1 MGRHNQQVYVSLMLA
16 LQLLPACRM
25 FNGKGVISQKL
36 SSFLGV
42 TDPSSAKTPT
52 DTLRAGVLALGEDI
66 TAELGTSLSTAGL
79 TDDQAQVVLDGA
91 KKQLGLSTGQIAISS
106 LRLAGAQSTQPI
118 MYTTGPIIQGA
129 VSTLSDSATG
139 LSDLSRRTA
148 IAKVVMGSTFSSLGG
163 RVSNLQSDDVLVLQK
178 GMIGSGVKALNTGGL
193 GGDAAVSAVRAL
205 TSGAVEA
212 LGKSVSGTGA
222 SNAAAAVAS
231 GAVESLTSNGLPLDQ
246 IGAMVGAATAGV
258 VSSLKLAGITD
269 TAVAASAVAKSSV
282 SSLKT
287 LAMSEANVLKA
298 TTGAASGAIGALTA
312 TGVAIGEIAAIAK
325 QVATAS
331 VSALKDAGVS
341 STGLGKAAGAVAS
354 GAIQGLGVAG
364 MTPTQIADTKAV
376 SSICVGAAGGLSSSG
391 VAASAVGSA
400 IGDIASSAVSAMST
414 AMSTATLSQQ
424 QAVMGDVMNGSAQSI
439 LASGMSKADSLS
451 AMSGVTQKSVAALP
465 PAVFSAS
472 AMSSM
477 AATVVGQG
485 LANSLSVGIVSK
497 TDASKM
503 ASTIGAAVGAG
514 AAGLSIAIDAN
525 AMLKQISTA
534 ASSAGIADASSM
546 MTSAFSGVTTGAALA
561 SGAGTNSVLG
571 GLSDAVKSGAAFA
584 GISGVDTS
592 SLSGSMQQA
601 VSSATSL
608 ATTVGQ
614 GKLPDCDNDYSDDL
628 TDDQFFNKIKVAV
641 QPVLCSATPDC
652 PMPREDTHVST
663 YWTELGSTGVCQ
675 FVLTIPAGGSSASLL
690 PTCTELSGLHTLA
703 DFAPRYN
710 SDFNGVPCMRAAAGG
725 SCPALPTDADAS
737 YKWVS
742 LTVAS
747 ANDACLMFKD
757 GSGSGGTGGGCTG
770 SGCGCGGAGTA
781 MAGVGS
787 GSTAGGGTGTC
798 GGYDG
803 GTGGGYVGVGGMG
816 GGGMGGGGMGGGYMY
831 PSGLDATTVVPK
843 CTDLGVTSGFGLAT
857 LNTMANPSSSLHDF
871 YCTAAPGMMG
881 CVPPDAA
888 LGYFIQGPNPMSAP
902 DGTTYCH
909 YSQQTIACSLQMGSA
924 GPFTDAQLKAAAMSQ
939 DSYSQMGDIQCYAPS
954 CPGLAGGSTY
964 GFSQQTSPAAGQN
977 LCQYSY
983 PYPSCSQDTGLS
995 IGNLLDTTHY
1005 AFYDGWRKLF
1015 ACNDPSPGWSDPI
1028 PMASLIQAGFSY
1040 PSQWGYPSGSRRVIE
1055 MGGDD
1060 CSGLGITGPITSS
1073 NIIKL
1078 KPLGISF
1085 DVGCDIPDTDSC
1097 PAVDTV
1103 TLPTYT
1109 LSSAFTTE
1117 GYKRCSY
1124 SEPGVTCPGTID
1136 GTTWDSLDS
1145 MTLTNSN
1152 GRAYS
1157 CEAISMCPN
1166 LSNPPSDFK
1175 NPFFYTGA
1183 KNRCIY
1189 ETDVPSCSDAT
1200 PYGTINNI
1208 WQLNQS
1214 KGLYQCDL
1222 PAADSTCPSLDGPL
1236 TSEYT
1241 AESATPILSGIFNR
1255 CYYHKTLPACPG
1267 SSITDYAVVD
1277 AMTDYYGGGGGGGG
1291 TPRGCF
1297 LSPIASCPNID
1308 TGALG
1313 NSVMSHTGMDLTPIN
1328 QTVCLYTHLTSI
1340 GPFSVSQ
1347 PSASQNIFSNNFY
1360 VSWTMAPGADSYDV
1374 GYSTPADCSSF
1385 IPLMSNVTSTSTNIG
1400 VSSNLGTTNI
1410 CVRANST
1417 HGLSMNMATG
1427 VPVNISIAPGQISS
1441 NSMLTYPSTMTNGT
1455 TPTVTFVSKDIY
1467 GMSLT
1472 TGGATVTFTSSNG
1485 TVATIGSTTDQ
1496 NDGTYTANVLT
1507 HTTGPF
1513 SITVGVSA
1521 GTSFSTTFGPIT
1533 VN

>member
-1 MGRHNQQVYVSLMLA
+1 MGRQNQQVYVSLVLA
-16 LQLLPACRM
+16 LQLLPACRA
-25 FNGKGVISQKL
+25 FNGKGVIKQKL

-42 TDPSSAKTPT
+42 VDPSSAKTPT

-118 MYTTGPIIQGA
+118 MFAAGPIIQGA
-129 VSTLSDSATG
+129 VGTLSDSAAG
-139 LSDLSRRTA
+139 LADLTRRTA

-212 LGKSVSGTGA
+212 LGKSVSGAGA

-258 VSSLKLAGITD
+258 VSSLRLAGITD

-287 LAMSEANVLKA
+287 LVMSEANVLKA
-298 TTGAASGAIGALTA
+298 STGAASGAIGALTA
-312 TGVAIGEIAAIAK
+312 TGVSIGDIAAIAK

-341 STGLGKAAGAVAS
+341 SAGLGKAAGAVAS

-364 MTPTQIADTKAV
+364 MTPTQIADTRAV

-400 IGDIASSAVSAMST
+400 IGDIASSAVSAMAT

-465 PAVFSAS
+465 PAVFSSS

-497 TDASKM
+497 TDAGKM

-514 AAGLSIAIDAN
+514 AAGMSIAIDAN

-534 ASSAGIADASSM
+534 AASAGIADASSM

-561 SGAGTNSVLG
+561 SGAGANSVLG
-571 GLSDAVKSGAAFA
+571 GLSDAVKSGTAFA

-614 GKLPDCDNDYSDDL
+614 GNLPDCDNDFSDDL
-628 TDDQFFNKIKVAV
+628 TDDQFFNKIKVAA

-675 FVLTIPAGGSSASLL
+675 FVLTIPAGGSSAALL
-690 PTCTELSGLHTLA
+690 PTCAQLSGLRTLA

-710 SDFNGVPCMRAAAGG
+710 SDFDGIPCMRAAAGG
-725 SCPALPTDADAS
+725 SCPALPSDADAT

-742 LTVAS
+742 ITVAS

-757 GSGSGGTGGGCTG
+757 DEGSGGTDGGCTG
-770 SGCGCGGAGTA
+770 SGCGCGGSPGTGV
-781 MAGVGS
+781 AGVGS
-787 GSTAGGGTGTC
+787 GSGAGGGMDMC
-798 GGYDG
+798 GGYGG
-803 GTGGGYVGVGGMG
+803 GTGGGYG

-831 PSGLDATTVVPK
+831 PNGLDANTTVPQCSV
-843 CTDLGVTSGFGLAT
+843 LGVTAGFGLTT
-857 LNTMANPSSSLHDF
+857 LNSMLNPSSSLHDF
-871 YCTAAPGMMG
+871 YCAAPTMVG
-881 CVPPDAA
+881 CVSPDSG
-888 LGYFIQGPNPMSAP
+888 LGNFIQGPDPRSAP
-902 DGTTYCH
+902 DGTTFCH
-909 YSQQTIACSLQMGSA
+909 YWQQTIACSLQMASA
-924 GPFTDAQLKAAAMSQ
+924 GPFTDAQLMAVAMSPGG
-939 DSYSQMGDIQCYAPS
+939 YSQMGDIQCYAPS

-964 GFSQQTSPAAGQN
+964 TFSQQTSPAAGQN

-983 PYPSCSQDTGLS
+983 YYPNCSPDTGLS

-1015 ACNDPSPGWSDPI
+1015 ACNNPSPNWSDPI

-1040 PSQWGYPSGSRRVIE
+1040 PSQWGYPGGGRRVIE
-1055 MGGDD
+1055 MGGDN
-1060 CSGLGITGPITSS
+1060 CSVLGITGPITST
-1073 NIIKL
+1073 NLMKL

-1085 DVGCDIPDTDSC
+1085 DVGCDIPVADTC
-1097 PAVDTV
+1097 PAVDAT

-1109 LSSAFTTE
+1109 LSSAFTAE

-1136 GTTWDSLDS
+1136 GTTWNSLDS
-1145 MTLTNSN
+1145 MPLTRSN

-1157 CEAISMCPN
+1157 CEAISICPS
-1166 LSNPPSDFK
+1166 LSNPPLDFK
-1175 NPFFYTGA
+1175 TPFFSTGG

-1189 ETDVPSCSDAT
+1189 ETDVPFCSDAT

-1222 PAADSTCPSLDGPL
+1222 PAAGSTCPSLDGPL
-1236 TSEYT
+1236 LSEYT
-1241 AESATPILSGIFNR
+1241 SESATPILSTIFNR

-1267 SSITDYAVVD
+1267 STITVAATVD
-1277 AMTDYYGGGGGGGG
+1277 AMTDYYGGGGGGG
-1291 TPRGCF
+1291 TPRGCQ
-1297 LSPIASCPNID
+1297 LSPVGSCPTID
-1308 TGALG
+1308 TSALG
-1313 NSVMSHTGMDLTPIN
+1313 NSIMSQTGINLTPIN
-1328 QTVCLYTHLTSI
+1328 QTVCLYTRLNNVGS
-1340 GPFSVSQ
+1340 FSVSS
-1347 PSASQNIFSNNFY
+1347 PSMSQTISSNNFY
-1360 VSWTMAPGADSYDV
+1360 VSWSTAPGADSYDV
-1374 GYSTPADCSSF
+1374 GYSAVGSCSGFTP
-1385 IPLMSNVTSTSTNIG
+1385 LVSNVSSTWTN
-1400 VSSNLGTTNI
+1400 VNVASNLGSTNI
-1410 CVRANST
+1410 CVKANST
-1417 HGLSMNMATG
+1417 HGLGMNMAPG
-1427 VPVNISIAPGQISS
+1427 VPVNISGITPGPISS
-1441 NSMLTYPSTMTNGT
+1441 TSMLSYPSPMTNGT
-1455 TPTVTFVSKDIY
+1455 TPTVTLVSKDIY
-1467 GMSLT
+1467 GMPLT
-1472 TGGATVTFTSSNG
+1472 TGGATVTFTSSNS
-1485 TVATIGSTTDQ
+1485 TVATIGATTDQ
-1496 NDGTYTANVLT
+1496 NNGTYTATVT
-1507 HTTGPF
+1507 TYTTGTF
-1513 SITVGVSA
+1513 TITAGVAA
-1521 GTSFSTTFGPIT
+1521 GTSFSISSGAIT

>member
-1 MGRHNQQVYVSLMLA
+1 MGRQNQQVYVSLVLA

-25 FNGKGVISQKL
+25 FEGKGVISQKL

-42 TDPSSAKTPT
+42 VDPSSAKTPT

-106 LRLAGAQSTQPI
+106 LRLAGTQSTQPI
-118 MYTTGPIIQGA
+118 MYAAGPIIQGA
-129 VSTLSDSATG
+129 VGTLSDSAAG
-139 LSDLSRRTA
+139 LEDLTRRTA

-163 RVSNLQSDDVLVLQK
+163 RVGNLQSDDVLVLQK

-212 LGKSVSGTGA
+212 LGKSVSGTDA

-258 VSSLKLAGITD
+258 VSSLKSAGITD

-282 SSLKT
+282 SSLKA

-312 TGVAIGEIAAIAK
+312 TGVAIGDIAAIAK

-341 STGLGKAAGAVAS
+341 SAGLGKAAGAVAS

-400 IGDIASSAVSAMST
+400 IGDIASSAVSAMSA

-485 LANSLSVGIVSK
+485 LANSLSVGIV
-497 TDASKM
+497 TTADASKM

-534 ASSAGIADASSM
+534 AASAGIADASSM

-614 GKLPDCDNDYSDDL
+614 GKLPDCDNDYSNDL
-628 TDDQFFNKIKVAV
+628 TNDQFFSKIKVAA

-652 PMPREDTHVST
+652 PIPRDDTHVST

-675 FVLTIPAGGSSASLL
+675 FVLTIPAGGSSAALL
-690 PTCTELSGLHTLA
+690 PACTQLSELRTLA
-703 DFAPRYN
+703 DFAPLYN
-710 SDFNGVPCMRAAAGG
+710 SAFNGIPCMLATAGG
-725 SCPALPTDADAS
+725 SCPALPSDADS
-737 YKWVS
+737 TFKWVS

-747 ANDACLMFKD
+747 PSDACLMFKGD
-757 GSGSGGTGGGCTG
+757 SGSGGTGGGCTG
-770 SGCGCGGAGTA
+770 TACGCGGAGTG

-787 GSTAGGGTGTC
+787 GSATAGGTGMC

-803 GTGGGYVGVGGMG
+803 GTGGGYVG
-816 GGGMGGGGMGGGYMY
+816 GYMY
-831 PSGLDATTVVPK
+831 PNGLTSTTVVPQ
-843 CTDLGVTSGFGLAT
+843 CSTSGVTSGFALST
-857 LNTMANPSSSLHDF
+857 LNALVNPATSLNDF
-871 YCTAAPGMMG
+871 YCAAPTPAGCMPPAATLTGFVYGPDPMG
-881 CVPPDAA
+881 
-888 LGYFIQGPNPMSAP
+888 AP
-902 DGTTYCH
+902 DGTTFCH
-909 YSQQTIACSLQMGSA
+909 YSVQTVACSALFGGVSPLNDSLLESVASVVKNYGS
-924 GPFTDAQLKAAAMSQ
+924 
-939 DSYSQMGDIQCYAPS
+939 MGDVQCYATT
-954 CPGLAGGSTY
+954 CPTLAGGATFTPSRYTDAR
-964 GFSQQTSPAAGQN
+964 SGQN
-977 LCQYSY
+977 ICQYSH
-983 PYPSCSQDTGLS
+983 PYPSCPYEMGGTINLS
-995 IGNLLDTTHY
+995 SVLDPTHY
-1005 AFYDGWRKLF
+1005 LGYDGPQKLF
-1015 ACNDPSPGWSDPI
+1015 ACNLSMSESPL
-1028 PMASLIQAGFSY
+1028 SLMSPLVAG
-1040 PSQWGYPSGSRRVIE
+1040 PSGNW
-1055 MGGDD
+1055 
-1060 CSGLGITGPITSS
+1060 CLG
-1073 NIIKL
+1073 
-1078 KPLGISF
+1078 
-1085 DVGCDIPDTDSC
+1085 
-1097 PAVDTV
+1097 
-1103 TLPTYT
+1103 
-1109 LSSAFTTE
+1109 
-1117 GYKRCSY
+1117 
-1124 SEPGVTCPGTID
+1124 
-1136 GTTWDSLDS
+1136 
-1145 MTLTNSN
+1145 
-1152 GRAYS
+1152 
-1157 CEAISMCPN
+1157 
-1166 LSNPPSDFK
+1166 
-1175 NPFFYTGA
+1175 
-1183 KNRCIY
+1183 
-1189 ETDVPSCSDAT
+1189 
-1200 PYGTINNI
+1200 
-1208 WQLNQS
+1208 
-1214 KGLYQCDL
+1214 
-1222 PAADSTCPSLDGPL
+1222 
-1236 TSEYT
+1236 
-1241 AESATPILSGIFNR
+1241 
-1255 CYYHKTLPACPG
+1255 
-1267 SSITDYAVVD
+1267 
-1277 AMTDYYGGGGGGGG
+1277 
-1291 TPRGCF
+1291 
-1297 LSPIASCPNID
+1297 
-1308 TGALG
+1308 
-1313 NSVMSHTGMDLTPIN
+1313 
-1328 QTVCLYTHLTSI
+1328 
-1340 GPFSVSQ
+1340 
-1347 PSASQNIFSNNFY
+1347 
-1360 VSWTMAPGADSYDV
+1360 
-1374 GYSTPADCSSF
+1374 
-1385 IPLMSNVTSTSTNIG
+1385 
-1400 VSSNLGTTNI
+1400 
-1410 CVRANST
+1410 
-1417 HGLSMNMATG
+1417 
-1427 VPVNISIAPGQISS
+1427 
-1441 NSMLTYPSTMTNGT
+1441 
-1455 TPTVTFVSKDIY
+1455 
-1467 GMSLT
+1467 
-1472 TGGATVTFTSSNG
+1472 
-1485 TVATIGSTTDQ
+1485 
-1496 NDGTYTANVLT
+1496 
-1507 HTTGPF
+1507 
-1513 SITVGVSA
+1513 
-1521 GTSFSTTFGPIT
+1521 
-1533 VN
+1533 

>member
-1 MGRHNQQVYVSLMLA
+1 MGRQNQQVYVSLVLA
-16 LQLLPACRM
+16 LQLLPACRA
-25 FNGKGVISQKL
+25 FNGKGVIKQKL

-42 TDPSSAKTPT
+42 VDPSSAKTPT

-118 MYTTGPIIQGA
+118 MFAAGPIIQGA
-129 VSTLSDSATG
+129 VGTLSDSAAG

-212 LGKSVSGTGA
+212 LGKSVSGAGA

-287 LAMSEANVLKA
+287 LVMSEANVLKA
-298 TTGAASGAIGALTA
+298 STGAASGAIGALTA
-312 TGVAIGEIAAIAK
+312 TGVSIGDIAAIAK

-341 STGLGKAAGAVAS
+341 SAGLGKAAGAVAS

-391 VAASAVGSA
+391 VVASAVGSA
-400 IGDIASSAVSAMST
+400 IGDIASSAVSAMAT

-497 TDASKM
+497 TDAGKM

-514 AAGLSIAIDAN
+514 AAGMSIAIDAN

-534 ASSAGIADASSM
+534 ASSAGITDASAM

-561 SGAGTNSVLG
+561 SGAGANSVLG
-571 GLSDAVKSGAAFA
+571 GLSDAVKSGTAFA

-628 TDDQFFNKIKVAV
+628 TDDQFFNKIKVAA

-663 YWTELGSTGVCQ
+663 YWMELGSTGVCQ
-675 FVLTIPAGGSSASLL
+675 FVLTIPAGGSSAALL
-690 PTCTELSGLHTLA
+690 PTCAQLSGLHTLA
-703 DFAPRYN
+703 DFEPRYN
-710 SDFNGVPCMRAAAGG
+710 SDFNGVPCMLAAAGG
-725 SCPALPTDADAS
+725 SCPALPSDADAS

-757 GSGSGGTGGGCTG
+757 GSGSGSGSGCTG
-770 SGCGCGGAGTA
+770 SGCGCGGGGTGV
-781 MAGVGS
+781 AGVGS
-787 GSTAGGGTGTC
+787 GSTAGSGTGTC

-803 GTGGGYVGVGGMG
+803 GTGGGYVG
-816 GGGMGGGGMGGGYMY
+816 GGGMGGGYMY
-831 PSGLDATTVVPK
+831 PNGLDATTIVPK
-843 CTDLGVTSGFGLAT
+843 CTDLGVTTGFGLAT
-857 LNTMANPSSSLHDF
+857 LNTMANPSNSLHDF
-871 YCTAAPGMMG
+871 YCAAPTMMG
-881 CVPPDAA
+881 CVPPDAG

-902 DGTTYCH
+902 DGTTFCH
-909 YSQQTIACSLQMGSA
+909 YSQQTIACSLLMGSG
-924 GPFTDAQLKAAAMSQ
+924 GPYTDAQLQATAMSPG
-939 DSYSQMGDIQCYAPS
+939 SYSQMGDIECYAPAPT
-954 CPGLAGGSTY
+954 CPSLAGGSTY
-964 GFSQQTSPAAGQN
+964 TFSQKNSPAAGQN
-977 LCQYSY
+977 ICQYSY
-983 PYPSCSQDTGLS
+983 PYPNCSADTGLS
-995 IGNLLDTTHY
+995 LGNLLDTSHY

-1015 ACNDPSPGWSDPI
+1015 ACNNPSPNWSDPI

-1040 PSQWGYPSGSRRVIE
+1040 PSQWGYPGGGRRVIE

-1073 NIIKL
+1073 NLVKL

-1085 DVGCDIPDTDSC
+1085 EVGCDIPDTDSC
-1097 PAVDTV
+1097 PAVDTS

-1109 LSSAFTTE
+1109 LSSAFTAE

-1136 GTTWDSLDS
+1136 GTTWDSLDA
-1145 MTLTNSN
+1145 MPLTNNN

-1157 CEAISMCPN
+1157 CESISICPS

-1175 NPFFYTGA
+1175 NPFFFTGG

-1189 ETDVPSCSDAT
+1189 KTDVPICYDAT

-1214 KGLYQCDL
+1214 NGLYQCDL
-1222 PAADSTCPSLDGPL
+1222 PAGDSTCPSLDAPL
-1236 TSEYT
+1236 VPQYT
-1241 AESATPILSGIFNR
+1241 ADGSTPILSGIFNR
-1255 CYYHKTLPACPG
+1255 CYFHKTLPACPG
-1267 SSITDYAVVD
+1267 SPITDYAVVD

-1291 TPRGCF
+1291 IPRGCQ
-1297 LSPIASCPNID
+1297 LSPIGSCPSID
-1308 TGALG
+1308 FSALG
-1313 NSVMSHTGMDLTPIN
+1313 NSIMSHTGMDLTPIN
-1328 QTVCLYTHLTSI
+1328 QTVCLYTRLSNV
-1340 GPFSVSQ
+1340 GPFSISQ
-1347 PSASQNIFSNNFY
+1347 PSVSQNIFSNNFY
-1360 VSWTMAPGADSYDV
+1360 VSWSMAPGADSYDV
-1374 GYSTPADCSSF
+1374 GYSAAGNCSGF
-1385 IPLMSNVTSTSTNIG
+1385 TPLMSNVSNTWTNIG
-1400 VSSNLGTTNI
+1400 VSSNLGSTNI
-1410 CVRANST
+1410 CIKANST
-1417 HGLSMNMATG
+1417 HGLGMNMAPG
-1427 VPVNISIAPGQISS
+1427 VPVNISGITPGPISS
-1441 NSMLTYPSTMTNGT
+1441 NSMLTVPSTMTNGT

-1467 GMSLT
+1467 GMPLT

-1485 TVATIGSTTDQ
+1485 TVATTGAATDQ
-1496 NDGTYTANVLT
+1496 NDGTYTATVTT
-1507 HTTGPF
+1507 HTTGSF
-1513 SITVGVSA
+1513 TITAGVSA
-1521 GTSFSTTFGPIT
+1521 GTSFSITSAPIT